1 MKKHVLGATALLLS
15 VFMQAQGP
23 VVEPEALTDRST
35 TFVLKVS
42 PMTLLRNMWF
52 TGYGE
57 YALHDL
63 GKYTV
68 SLGLSPNLLPKA
80 EGDLMDKQPNPDS
93 TFFYD
98 FDLDEAHSKS
108 GFSIDPEFRMY
119 TDEVFDG
126 FYVGVYSSQRF
137 SSARLL
143 EMETPANDSLA
154 TATGGYQELKTHIG
168 VYGLQIGFEK
178 LFGGR
183 DRFVFDAYF
192 GIGYK
197 YTDRMYA
204 KGVNLVNQPLFDS
217 NRRTIATRG
226 NVSFGIRIF

>member
-1 MKKHVLGATALLLS
+1 
-15 VFMQAQGP
+15 
-23 VVEPEALTDRST
+23 
-35 TFVLKVS
+35 
-42 PMTLLRNMWF
+42 
-52 TGYGE
+52 
-57 YALHDL
+57 LHDF

-80 EGDLMDKQPNPDS
+80 EGDLMDKQPNADS

-168 VYGLQIGFEK
+168 VYGLQLGFEK